1 MADVKTRVVEGYH
14 HCPVPFTVEI
24 AALTA
29 KYSAFVAGETVH
41 VSMPRAD
48 RVDLHHHDLS
58 PPPVHYTEYEDL
70 LSTRPEMAPFWGR
83 IVKWRNNLEAATAAN
98 VHRFGV
104 AIDVEGDDDN
114 VREVGRRIAEA
125 MSTWW
130 AAVSAWIEVLHRQ
143 DLSRLGPVE
152 PGIKFTDTTL
162 RSRLYTLHGH
172 PIHGEDGA
180 ILPVGSSQFGVTWP
194 NYTPISADQLQRCI
208 DYAQLHGP
216 PPDEWLLIRD
226 ANSLYAGQD
235 YRRAV
240 LDAGLAAELAVTTL
254 IRIHLTAGNH
264 PDVNGQ
270 LNAHRMLGKLCSYWT
285 NDCGGSLPVN
295 FRQRLIERRNA
306 ATHAG
311 VQIPEADVQDVI
323 AVAREIVEQATP
335 LPV

>member
-14 HCPVPFTVEI
+14 RCPIPFTVEI

-29 KYSAFVAGETVH
+29 KYSAFVAGQTLRLAL
-41 VSMPRAD
+41 PRAD
-48 RVDLHHHDLS
+48 HVDLHHHDLS
-58 PPPVHYTEYEDL
+58 PPPVHYSEHEDL

-83 IVKWRNNLEAATAAN
+83 VVMWRNNFEAAKAAN
-98 VHRFGV
+98 IHRFGIAV
-104 AIDVEGDDDN
+104 DVEGDDDN

-125 MSTWW
+125 MPTWW
-130 AAVSAWIEVLHRQ
+130 AAVSAWIEVLHGQ

-194 NYTPISADQLQRCI
+194 NYTSISAKQLQRCI
-208 DYAQLHGP
+208 DHAQRHGP

-226 ANSLYAGQD
+226 ASSLCAGQD

-240 LDAGLAAELAVTTL
+240 LDAGLAAELAVTAL
-254 IRIHLTAGNH
+254 IRTHLTATNH
-264 PDVNGQ
+264 PDVDGQ
-270 LNAHRMLGKLCSYWT
+270 LRAHRMLGKLCSYWT
-285 NDCGGSLPVN
+285 EECGGALPDD
-295 FRQRLIERRNA
+295 FRQRLIDRRNA

-311 VQIPEADVQDVI
+311 ARIPEADVHDAI

>member
-48 RVDLHHHDLS
+48 RVDLHHQDLS

-83 IVKWRNNLEAATAAN
+83 IVKWRNNFESATAAN
-98 VHRFGV
+98 VHRFGI

-114 VREVGRRIAEA
+114 VREIGRRIAEA

-130 AAVSAWIEVLHRQ
+130 AAVSSWIEVLHGQ
-143 DLSRLGPVE
+143 DLSGLGSVK

-162 RSRLYTLHGH
+162 RSRLHTLNGH

-180 ILPVGSSQFGVTWP
+180 ILPVGSSHFGVTWP
-194 NYTPISADQLQRCI
+194 NYRPISAEQLQRCI
-208 DYAQLHGP
+208 EHAQRHGP

-226 ANSLYAGQD
+226 ANSLCAGHD

-254 IRIHLTAGNH
+254 IRTHLTATNH
-264 PDVNGQ
+264 PDVNSQ
-270 LNAHRMLGKLCSYWT
+270 LNAHRMLGKLCSYWINT
-285 NDCGGSLPVN
+285 CGGSLPEN

-311 VQIPEADVQDVI
+311 MQIPKADVQDAI